1 MKVLFDLL
9 LIAACWVFVLDV
21 SGFWDSFSAMVKGW
35 LTKGVVR
42 TPFPLRPFSCSL
54 CMTFWTG
61 LVYLAATG
69 HFTLYGIAGV
79 CLAAYLTPMIAD
91 ALVVLRDLMAQ
102 FFNIINNQ

>member
-21 SGFWDSFSAMVKGW
+21 SGFWESFSAMVKGW
-35 LTKGVVR
+35 LTKGMVR
-42 TPFPLRPFSCSL
+42 TPFSLRPFSCSL

-61 LVYLAATG
+61 LVYLAA
-69 HFTLYGIAGV
+69 
-79 CLAAYLTPMIAD
+79 AAYLTPMIAD